1 MRVSFK
7 ACVAACVLA
16 TTVVVPIAK
25 ASEPEDRDPV
35 HGSSAAA
42 KNGRADEM
50 AAWSVDAGGGQ
61 STGGAFALTAAI
73 GQPDAGVVSSGGTVL
88 AGGLWAGTVDF
99 GAIFVNGFESGGTG
113 AWSSATGGTE

>member
-1 MRVSFK
+1 MKLSMRRRV
-7 ACVAACVLA
+7 AGWVLVAAL
-16 TTVVVPIAK
+16 VVPIAT
-25 ASEPEDRDPV
+25 ASEAEVPDPV
-35 HGSSAAA
+35 EGSSAVT

-113 AWSSATGGTE
+113 AWSSVVGGTK